1 MDGDQNSSASR
12 NLTATPFLAWLV
24 GSGSGTECCFNKNC
38 LPTLPKCPPTVSRA
52 PAKKVWAPRAPE
64 DLRETRRAAM
74 KLLTWAVLVAPAW
87 GAEAPCAKTGVAY
100 EAASVPISRLQR
112 GYG

>member
-1 MDGDQNSSASR
+1 
-12 NLTATPFLAWLV
+12 
-24 GSGSGTECCFNKNC
+24 
-38 LPTLPKCPPTVSRA
+38 
-52 PAKKVWAPRAPE
+52 
-64 DLRETRRAAM
+64 M